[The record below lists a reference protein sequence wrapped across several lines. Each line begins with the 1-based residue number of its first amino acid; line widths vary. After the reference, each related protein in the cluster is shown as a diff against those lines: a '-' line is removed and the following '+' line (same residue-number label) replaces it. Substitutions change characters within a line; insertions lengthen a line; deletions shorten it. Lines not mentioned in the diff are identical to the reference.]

1 MALNKGKIWEKCVKE
16 SWESSFPNSFILRLP
31 DQQNGYFG
39 TSRNISDFIA
49 FKSPYL
55 FLIEC
60 KTINGNTLPFSNLKQ
75 YEKMLNYQNIPNV
88 KLGFLVWWQDK
99 NVTAWVPLDSVTLL
113 KEENKKSIHV
123 DYVIQ
128 KLYDIVQIPNI
139 IKRVYPKCDLSVL
152 MDGQE
157 NE

>member
-1 MALNKGKIWEKCVKE
+1 MTLNKGKIWEKCVKE

-60 KTINGNTLPFSNLKQ
+60 KTIQGNTLPFSNLKQ

-88 KLGFLVWWQDK
+88 KSGFLVWWQDK
-99 NVTAWVPLDSVTLL
+99 NVTARIPLDSVTLL
-113 KEENKKSIHV
+113 KKENKKSIHV
-123 DYVIQ
+123 NYVIQ
-128 KLYDIVQIPNI
+128 KLYGIVQIPNI

>member
-1 MALNKGKIWEKCVKE
+1 MTLNKGKIWEKCVKE

-60 KTINGNTLPFSNLKQ
+60 KTIQGNTLPFSNLKQ

-88 KLGFLVWWQDK
+88 KSGFLVWWQDK

-113 KEENKKSIHV
+113 KKENKKSIHV
-123 DYVIQ
+123 NYVIQ